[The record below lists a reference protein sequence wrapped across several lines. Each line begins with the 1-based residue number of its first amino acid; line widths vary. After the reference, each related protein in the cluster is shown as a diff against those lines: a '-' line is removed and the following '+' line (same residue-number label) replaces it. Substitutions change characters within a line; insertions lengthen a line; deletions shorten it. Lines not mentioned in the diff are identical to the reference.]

1 MPYQSLI
8 IWVMIIVIADDI
20 TGAAEIAGAALR
32 YKLDTMLTIGYADV
46 PQSTQVWVIA
56 TDTRSV
62 SRADAVNTVNG
73 IIGRLDRKDNILF
86 KKTDSVLRGHVAAE
100 LNAMVKG
107 MRYSKALLI
116 PQNPSRGRIIR
127 DGIYYINGEHVD
139 KTQFRHDPEFPIT
152 TSEVRNI
159 LGVEVNVQALNTDRS
174 CSVDGICVADASSIE
189 DIKTQLHRAGAECLY
204 AGGVD
209 FFSALL
215 EREYPD
221 VVVEKNAKCKIN
233 PEKYSIIVCGSTQS
247 KDISDSRFVR
257 LSGTSISVMPD
268 DVFAGKPACCWFES
282 LCRLYGE
289 HNSLAIAI
297 GPKEDGGPECAVRLR
312 HIMSDAVRM
321 LVEAQCPDTM
331 IIEGGATAYSIIS
344 SLCWNDFKL
353 KCEYAP
359 GIVGM
364 VHGRTEVVLKPGSY
378 PWGDVL

>member
-257 LSGTSISVMPD
+257 LY
-268 DVFAGKPACCWFES
+268 FCNAG
-282 LCRLYGE
+282 
-289 HNSLAIAI
+289 
-297 GPKEDGGPECAVRLR
+297 
-312 HIMSDAVRM
+312 
-321 LVEAQCPDTM
+321 
-331 IIEGGATAYSIIS
+331 
-344 SLCWNDFKL
+344 
-353 KCEYAP
+353 
-359 GIVGM
+359 
-364 VHGRTEVVLKPGSY
+364 
-378 PWGDVL
+378 

>member
-1 MPYQSLI
+1 
-8 IWVMIIVIADDI
+8 MIIVIADDI

-46 PQSTQVWVIA
+46 PRSTQVWVIA

-62 SRADAVNTVNG
+62 SRDDAVNTVNG
-73 IIGRLDRKDNILF
+73 IIRRLDKKDNILF

-100 LNAMVKG
+100 VNAILKG
-107 MRYSKALLI
+107 MGYSKALLI
-116 PQNPSRGRIIR
+116 PQNPSRGRIIK
-127 DGIYYINGEHVD
+127 DGIYYINGEPAD
-139 KTQFRHDPEFPIT
+139 KTQFRHDPEFPII

-159 LGVEVNVQALNTDRS
+159 LGVEVNVQALNTDKP
-174 CSVDGICVADASSIE
+174 CSAGGICVAEASSVE
-189 DIKTQLHRAGAECLY
+189 DIKTQLYRAGADCLF

-209 FFSALL
+209 FFSVLL

-221 VVVEKNAKCKIN
+221 VVVEKNAKCKIS

-247 KDISDSRFVR
+247 KDISDSRFVKS
-257 LSGTSISVMPD
+257 SGTSVSVMPD
-268 DVFAGKPACCWFES
+268 DVFAGKSTCGWFDLLS
-282 LCRLYGE
+282 RLYGE
-289 HNSLAIAI
+289 YKSLAIAI

-312 HIMSDAVRM
+312 HIMADAVKM
-321 LVEAQCPDTM
+321 LVEAQRPDTM

-344 SLCWNDFKL
+344 NLCWNDFKL

-364 VHGRTEVVLKPGSY
+364 VHGKTEVVLKPGSY

>member
-1 MPYQSLI
+1 M
-8 IWVMIIVIADDI
+8 
-20 TGAAEIAGAALR
+20 
-32 YKLDTMLTIGYADV
+32 
-46 PQSTQVWVIA
+46 
-56 TDTRSV
+56 
-62 SRADAVNTVNG
+62 
-73 IIGRLDRKDNILF
+73 
-86 KKTDSVLRGHVAAE
+86 
-100 LNAMVKG
+100 
-107 MRYSKALLI
+107 
-116 PQNPSRGRIIR
+116 
-127 DGIYYINGEHVD
+127 
-139 KTQFRHDPEFPIT
+139 
-152 TSEVRNI
+152 
-159 LGVEVNVQALNTDRS
+159 EVNVQALNTDRS

-312 HIMSDAVRM
+312 HIMSDAVKM